1 MLGRVMSLFMFAL
14 IGLQPVGNALAGA
27 ILSLNPTAL
36 FVGAGSLMVTLVLL
50 SMFNPAVRAME
61 PGVVEVEPA

>member
-1 MLGRVMSLFMFAL
+1 V
-14 IGLQPVGNALAGA
+14 LAGA
-27 ILSLNPTAL
+27 LLNQNPTAL

-61 PGVVEVEPA
+61 PGVAEIEPA